1 MHSVINI
8 LESIL
13 TIIVEVSTIL
23 LELFGVAIL
32 VATAVRCFWF
42 WIKHDSKIR
51 LELAQGIALSLE
63 FKMGSEV
70 LRTVIVREWGELGI
84 LGVVILLRGILT
96 FLIHWE
102 IKHEEKLLGYDAE
115 GERPAERESTK

>member
-1 MHSVINI
+1 MHSII
-8 LESIL
+8 TLLESIL
-13 TIIVEVSTIL
+13 TNIVEVCTII

-32 VATAVRCFWF
+32 VSTAEKCFWY

-84 LGVVILLRGILT
+84 LGVIILLRGILT

-102 IKHEEKLLGYDAE
+102 IKHEEKALALDAKKK
-115 GERPAERESTK
+115 S